1 MFKIFEKSYSQFLVV
16 GLGRFGMEVTRTLYE
31 LGKDVLAIDID
42 EEKINEVVNYSTHAI
57 IADASEEGVLEIL
70 QC

>member
-31 LGKDVLAIDID
+31 LGKTD
-42 EEKINEVVNYSTHAI
+42 Y
-57 IADASEEGVLEIL
+57 
-70 QC
+70 